1 MMDDF
6 TLESEDFDDNLPYVE
21 LQLDVND
28 VHLIYRSLNKMLE
41 TWIWRTSNRTRE
53 VVLFERFCV

>member
-6 TLESEDFDDNLPYVE
+6 TLESEDFHDNLPYVE

-28 VHLIYRSLNKMLE
+28 VHLIYRSLNKMV
-41 TWIWRTSNRTRE
+41 WWRSNRTRE

>member
-1 MMDDF
+1 MDDF

-41 TWIWRTSNRTRE
+41 TWILEDIQQNKRG
-53 VVLFERFCV
+53 CII

>member
-41 TWIWRTSNRTRE
+41 SWPGS
-53 VVLFERFCV
+53 